1 MSFLQPQ
8 RPRKQFNVKDWNDQ
22 IAESRRRKEQQKRME
37 EEMERKEEERVRR
50 ELEELQ
56 QKYEREIQAER
67 RSDQM
72 QLPKLKGPGG
82 VVGVVAAVPK
92 PKKFGAQQP
101 AGDFPFGGSW
111 EHKTVTKKRVK
122 RNPVEKLCENQEE
135 FFHSRQQEK
144 TPSPLHQRREQSP
157 FEMRAHQNSSFG
169 LPAQPPDFKRE
180 VEDMRQTFQKEN
192 TKLQEQLA
200 ELKSETD
207 YLRSQMESSRAAAN
221 RELQMLQEDVE
232 YFREEAERWKYTAEK
247 YAKKV
252 EVLQKAQRKRT
263 QKTNAPIGELQYE
276 SAFVPMTIK
285 TSFVSNLKEL
295 IDEAATSIE
304 SSQSIG

>member
-1 MSFLQPQ
+1 
-8 RPRKQFNVKDWNDQ
+8 
-22 IAESRRRKEQQKRME
+22 
-37 EEMERKEEERVRR
+37 
-50 ELEELQ
+50 
-56 QKYEREIQAER
+56 
-67 RSDQM
+67 
-72 QLPKLKGPGG
+72 
-82 VVGVVAAVPK
+82 
-92 PKKFGAQQP
+92 
-101 AGDFPFGGSW
+101 
-111 EHKTVTKKRVK
+111 
-122 RNPVEKLCENQEE
+122 
-135 FFHSRQQEK
+135 
-144 TPSPLHQRREQSP
+144 
-157 FEMRAHQNSSFG
+157 MRAHQSPSFG

-192 TKLQEQLA
+192 TKLQDQLA

-221 RELQMLQEDVE
+221 RELQMLQEDVD
-232 YFREEAERWKYTAEK
+232 YYREEAERWKYTAEK

-252 EVLQKAQRKRT
+252 EALQKAQRKRT

-285 TSFVSNLKEL
+285 TSFVSDLKEL